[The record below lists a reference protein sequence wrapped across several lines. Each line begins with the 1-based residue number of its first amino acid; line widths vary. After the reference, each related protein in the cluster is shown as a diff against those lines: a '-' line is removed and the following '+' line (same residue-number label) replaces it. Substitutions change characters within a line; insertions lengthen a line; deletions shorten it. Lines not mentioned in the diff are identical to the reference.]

1 MRQLEDKD
9 SLSEFSTE
17 SNIMSGICPLW
28 ELNNI
33 LLEPY
38 KEHGKCITGLGI
50 NQKEVNL
57 NRVLM
62 QSEMDSYLK
71 QSFGVLLVF
80 VL

>member
-1 MRQLEDKD
+1 MKD
-9 SLSEFSTE
+9 TGAE
-17 SNIMSGICPLW
+17 SNIMSGICPLR

-62 QSEMDSYLK
+62 QS
-71 QSFGVLLVF
+71 
-80 VL
+80 

>member
-17 SNIMSGICPLW
+17 SNIMPGICPLW
-28 ELNNI
+28 KLNNI

-38 KEHGKCITGLGI
+38 KEHGKCITALGI

-57 NRVLM
+57 NRALM
-62 QSEMDSYLK
+62 QSEMDSYPK